1 MENIES
7 VEDGPTPP
15 DASLQRPNSPD
26 NPSWGSAV
34 GLGVWV
40 FSVAMVIFLPSI
52 FLLPYVFTRGPSFSA
67 NAELLEFVTKD
78 PTAIIVQMSA
88 IIPAHLLTLL
98 LAWAVVTKMGR
109 QPFFESLG
117 WHGGGVK
124 AWHYVAM
131 LVAFLG
137 LVAAVTSL
145 LPLKEDELERIIR
158 SSRTAL
164 YLVAA
169 MAVLTAPLVEE
180 VVYRGVLYSGFRKQL
195 GTLAAVALVTILFTA
210 VHIPQYIEN
219 PGKIAVLGS
228 LSLGLTMLRAFS
240 GSLLPCFI
248 LHLLVNGLQAI
259 VLIAEP
265 QLQKYGVIEPVVT
278 AVVK

>member
-1 MENIES
+1 MEINES
-7 VEDGPTPP
+7 VDGGPTSPE
-15 DASLQRPNSPD
+15 ASLQQPESPD
-26 NPSWGSAV
+26 NPTWGAAV

-52 FLLPYVFTRGPSFSA
+52 FLLPYVLARGPSFSA
-67 NAELLEFVTKD
+67 NAEFVEFVTKD
-78 PTAIIVQMSA
+78 PTAIIVQISA
-88 IIPAHLLTLL
+88 IMPAHLLTLL
-98 LAWAVVTKMGR
+98 LAWAVVTKLGR
-109 QPFFESLG
+109 RPFFASLG
-117 WHGGGVK
+117 WHSGGVK

-131 LVAFLG
+131 LVGFLG

-169 MAVLTAPLVEE
+169 MAVFTAPLVEE

-195 GTLAAVALVTILFTA
+195 GTVAAVALVTILFTA
-210 VHIPQYIEN
+210 VHVPQYIEN

-228 LSLGLTMLRAFS
+228 LSLGLTLLRAFT

-259 VLIAEP
+259 LLIAEP

>member
-1 MENIES
+1 MANIES
-7 VEDGPTPP
+7 VEDGPQLPT
-15 DASLQRPNSPD
+15 RPELPASPD
-26 NPSWGSAV
+26 NPPWGAAV
-34 GLGVWV
+34 GLGVWA
-40 FSVAMVIFLPSI
+40 FSVALILFLPSI
-52 FLLPYVFTRGPSFSA
+52 FLLPYLFTNGPSFSA
-67 NAELLEFVTKD
+67 NAEFVEFVTKD

-98 LAWAVVTKMGR
+98 LAWAVVTGLGQR
-109 QPFFESLG
+109 PFFATLG
-117 WHGGGVK
+117 WHSGGDK
-124 AWHYVAM
+124 AWQYVVM

-145 LPLKEDELERIIR
+145 FPLKEDELERIIR

-180 VVYRGVLYSGFRKQL
+180 VVYRGVLFSGFRKQL
-195 GTLAAVALVTILFTA
+195 GAAAAVALVTILFTA

-228 LSLGLTMLRAFS
+228 LSLGLTLLRAFS

-248 LHLLVNGLQAI
+248 LHILVNGLQAI

-265 QLQKYGVIEPVVT
+265 QLQKYGLIEPVVT